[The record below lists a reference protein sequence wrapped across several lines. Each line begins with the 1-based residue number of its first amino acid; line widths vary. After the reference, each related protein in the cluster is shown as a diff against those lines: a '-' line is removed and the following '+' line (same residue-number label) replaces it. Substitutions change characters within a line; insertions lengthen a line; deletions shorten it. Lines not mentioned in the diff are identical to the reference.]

1 MREQADDKDPDSTV
15 LALTAPRS
23 PGLPS
28 KEYYQN
34 KSVVT
39 DYSKT
44 IGQVLEALLRRAKH
58 DSWFSEAFPSL
69 ASEDLVKTIVGFES
83 KLAEVTPDAED
94 ADDITKYYNPLS
106 LEDTKALVPQLAVD
120 EVISAL
126 APQGYTPN
134 KIIVGSPEYLQT
146 LSKIL
151 EDTTVET
158 LQGYFVWKTVQAYAQ
173 SIEDDSLKPLRRFNN
188 GLQGK
193 EPDATE
199 ERWRF
204 CIKVA
209 DDGLGKCS
217 ILGLFLFLA
226 IRDRRLIC
234 NSFSG
239 WILSRFFIEK
249 AFSEESRIFGDSI
262 VTDIKEQF
270 TYKLN
275 AAEWMTEE
283 VRTLGI
289 KKGILPLALNVTH
302 PLTQDT
308 TFSAQYRAKDW
319 ISHCEPRYSQCFKSA
334 GVL

>member
-1 MREQADDKDPDSTV
+1 MRGQANDKDPDSTV

-28 KEYYQN
+28 KQYYQN
-34 KSVVT
+34 EPVVA

-58 DSWFSEAFPSL
+58 DSPFSEAFPSL
-69 ASEDLVKTIVGFES
+69 ASEDLVRSIVGFES
-83 KLAEVTPDAED
+83 KLAKVTPDAED
-94 ADDITKYYNPLS
+94 AGDITKYYNPLS

-120 EVISAL
+120 KIISAL

-134 KIIVGSPEYLQT
+134 KIIVGSPGYLQT

-158 LQGYFVWKTVQAYAQ
+158 LQAYFVWKTVQAYAQ
-173 SIEDDSLKPLRRFNN
+173 SIEDDALKPLRRFSN

-193 EPDATE
+193 GPDATE

-217 ILGLFLFLA
+217 MLGLFLSPPEPP
-226 IRDRRLIC
+226 C
-234 NSFSG
+234 
-239 WILSRFFIEK
+239 
-249 AFSEESRIFGDSI
+249 
-262 VTDIKEQF
+262 
-270 TYKLN
+270 
-275 AAEWMTEE
+275 
-283 VRTLGI
+283 
-289 KKGILPLALNVTH
+289 
-302 PLTQDT
+302 
-308 TFSAQYRAKDW
+308 DW
-319 ISHCEPRYSQCFKSA
+319 
-334 GVL
+334 

>member
-1 MREQADDKDPDSTV
+1 M
-15 LALTAPRS
+15 
-23 PGLPS
+23 
-28 KEYYQN
+28 
-34 KSVVT
+34 
-39 DYSKT
+39 
-44 IGQVLEALLRRAKH
+44 
-58 DSWFSEAFPSL
+58 
-69 ASEDLVKTIVGFES
+69 
-83 KLAEVTPDAED
+83 
-94 ADDITKYYNPLS
+94 
-106 LEDTKALVPQLAVD
+106 
-120 EVISAL
+120 
-126 APQGYTPN
+126 
-134 KIIVGSPEYLQT
+134 
-146 LSKIL
+146 
-151 EDTTVET
+151 ET
-158 LQGYFVWKTVQAYAQ
+158 LQAYFVWKTVQAYAQ

-217 ILGLFLFLA
+217 MLGPFLSPPEPPY
-226 IRDRRLIC
+226 IPYDWLIC
-234 NSFSG
+234 NSFIG

-262 VTDIKEQF
+262 VNDIKEQF

-289 KKGILPLALNVTH
+289 EKGILLPLTLNVTH

-308 TFSAQYRAKDW
+308 TISAQYRAEDW
-319 ISHCEPRYSQCFKSA
+319 VPHYKPRYSQCFQSP

>member
-1 MREQADDKDPDSTV
+1 MRGQANDKDPDSTV

-28 KEYYQN
+28 KQYYQN
-34 KSVVT
+34 EPVVA

-58 DSWFSEAFPSL
+58 DSPFSEAFPSL
-69 ASEDLVKTIVGFES
+69 ASEDLVRSIVGFES
-83 KLAEVTPDAED
+83 KLAKVTPDAED
-94 ADDITKYYNPLS
+94 AGDITKYYNPLS

-120 EVISAL
+120 KIISAL

-134 KIIVGSPEYLQT
+134 KIIVGSPGYLQT

-158 LQGYFVWKTVQAYAQ
+158 LQAYFVWKTVQAYAQ
-173 SIEDDSLKPLRRFNN
+173 SIEDDALKPLRRFSN

-217 ILGLFLFLA
+217 MLGLFLSPPEPPYVP
-226 IRDRRLIC
+226 C
-234 NSFSG
+234 
-239 WILSRFFIEK
+239 
-249 AFSEESRIFGDSI
+249 
-262 VTDIKEQF
+262 
-270 TYKLN
+270 
-275 AAEWMTEE
+275 
-283 VRTLGI
+283 
-289 KKGILPLALNVTH
+289 
-302 PLTQDT
+302 
-308 TFSAQYRAKDW
+308 DW
-319 ISHCEPRYSQCFKSA
+319 
-334 GVL
+334 